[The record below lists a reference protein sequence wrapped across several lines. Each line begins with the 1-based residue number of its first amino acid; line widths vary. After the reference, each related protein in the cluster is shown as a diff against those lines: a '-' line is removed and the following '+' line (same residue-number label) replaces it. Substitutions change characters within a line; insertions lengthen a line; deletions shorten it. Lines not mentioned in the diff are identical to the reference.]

1 MGKKRINQLLNQ
13 LKENQQA
20 ELRNAAA
27 IYSVAQ
33 IAVDELEAIATT
45 DLPKPERAIPAGIA
59 SRIAPATPAPAL
71 PAAVPTQ
78 LTQAELLQR
87 YGSYNGCRSAAKA
100 LGIHFPKN
108 PSWPQLIAAF
118 SYIDTFR
125 QLIHD
130 YAQQQEIR
138 NLSGVRFTVTLK

>member
-13 LKENQQA
+13 LKENQQS

-27 IYSVAQ
+27 IYTVAQ
-33 IAVDELEAIATT
+33 IAVDELAAIATA
-45 DLPKPERAIPAGIA
+45 DLPKPERA
-59 SRIAPATPAPAL
+59 IAPATPAPAL

-78 LTQAELLQR
+78 LTQAQLRQR
-87 YGSYNGCRSAAKA
+87 YGSYNGCRSAAKK
-100 LGIHFPKN
+100 LGIHFPKT

-118 SYIDTFR
+118 SCVEVFR
-125 QLIHD
+125 QLIQD

-138 NLSGVRFTVTLK
+138 HLSGVRFTVTLK

>member
-20 ELRNAAA
+20 DLRNAAA
-27 IYSVAQ
+27 IYTVAQ
-33 IAVDELEAIATT
+33 IAVDELAAIATA

-78 LTQAELLQR
+78 LTQAQLRQR
-87 YGSYNGCRSAAKA
+87 YGSYNGCRSAAKK
-100 LGIHFPKN
+100 LGIHFPKT

-118 SYIDTFR
+118 SCVEVFR
-125 QLIHD
+125 QLIQD
-130 YAQQQEIR
+130 YAQQQEVR
-138 NLSGVRFTVTLK
+138 HLSGVRFTVTLK